1 MLSGNSRLND
11 LSDAIIG
18 GAIDV
23 HRAVGP
29 GLLESAYQ
37 ACLAHELRTRG
48 LKVEPQKPLR
58 LIYKD
63 LVMPCAYRLDL
74 VVEQQVVVEVKAV
87 DRLLPIHHAQVM
99 AYLKLSGYPLGLIF
113 NFSAARLTDGLRRII
128 NTGQSST
135 K

>member
-37 ACLAHELRTRG
+37 ACLEHELRLRG
-48 LKVEPQKPLR
+48 LKVETQKPLR
-58 LIYKD
+58 LVYRD
-63 LVMPCAYRLDL
+63 LTIHCAYRLDL

-99 AYLKLSGYPLGLIF
+99 AYLKLSGYPLALIV
-113 NFSAARLTDGLRRII
+113 NFSALRLIDGLRRV
-128 NTGQSST
+128 TRAGPG
-135 K
+135 